1 MGTLTI
7 RGGRRFR
14 YWFIAARSGFTHCV
28 LSFGGS
34 QQGGGIALAYC
45 AARCKRQSNRGSG
58 DVVRHLGDEHS
69 VVLAKREIAVFY
81 FSAQFFNRGTH
92 SFKAILRMRNELRH
106 GFRCVADLV
115 QKTRHCTTPFKVR
128 RAVRGMTGKD
138 APVLW
143 ESQEDC
149 EKYLLKELEKR

>member
-7 RGGRRFR
+7 RGGRRLR
-14 YWFIAARSGFTHCV
+14 YWFVAARCGFTHCV

-34 QQGGGIALAYC
+34 QQGGGIALANC
-45 AARCKRQSNRGSG
+45 AARCQRQSNRGSG
-58 DVVRHLGDEHS
+58 DVVRHLGDEHC

-115 QKTRHCTTPFKVR
+115 QETRHRTTPFK
-128 RAVRGMTGKD
+128 GEEGSEGDDGND
-138 APVLW
+138 APVLL

-149 EKYLLKELEKR
+149 EK